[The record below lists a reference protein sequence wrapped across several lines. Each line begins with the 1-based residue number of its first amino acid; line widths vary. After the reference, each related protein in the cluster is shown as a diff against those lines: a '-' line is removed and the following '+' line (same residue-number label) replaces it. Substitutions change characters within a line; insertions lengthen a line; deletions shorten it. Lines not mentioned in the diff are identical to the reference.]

1 MDLRGDRGG
10 GGLRR
15 PGHRVLTIMLLV
27 KEMPAN
33 TNRRTN
39 AVDNLDIVLL
49 VYSWTHPFLIPSKK
63 SGEERMANYLCPVP
77 IVLRTIKTVTAGVA
91 GGES

>member
-1 MDLRGDRGG
+1 MWG

-15 PGHRVLTIMLLV
+15 PEHRVLTIVPLV
-27 KEMPAN
+27 KEMPAK

-39 AVDNLDIVLL
+39 AVDTLDIVLL
-49 VYSWTHPFLIPSKK
+49 VYSRTHPFLISSKK

>member
-1 MDLRGDRGG
+1 MW
-10 GGLRR
+10 GGLRGPER
-15 PGHRVLTIMLLV
+15 RVLTIVPLV

-39 AVDNLDIVLL
+39 AVDTLDIVLL
-49 VYSWTHPFLIPSKK
+49 VYSRTNPFLISSRK

-91 GGES
+91 VGES